1 MDKTEMIAKV
11 SVESGI
17 GVEECEKVLDAFEE
31 VLSEEL
37 ATSKRV
43 GNIFEKVY
51 KIMSFLKGKKDNK
64 QNL

>member
-1 MDKTEMIAKV
+1 MNKTEMIAKV

-51 KIMSFLKGKKDNK
+51 KIMSF
-64 QNL
+64 

>member
-1 MDKTEMIAKV
+1 MNKREIITKV
-11 SVESGI
+11 SERSGI
-17 GVEECEKVLDAFEE
+17 SWEECEKVLDAFEE